1 MSRAREPKIN
11 LVSKKIDKLV
21 AAEREAH
28 PERLVAFF
36 ARLQTNYDE
45 AIRAASSFF
54 LLMLLAWF
62 LTYAIY
68 ERWIEKFTLVGLE
81 LNRRMIVA
89 APLLI
94 GLLSYGML
102 SAMAGAVIFW
112 EAVSRGVF
120 HMMRT
125 AWEHSLDDLLAPPS
139 FSNVE
144 RMLEPEPKWRRF
156 LFIHKWP
163 GLPSLFSGVWF
174 GLVSLMMFG
183 GSAFAVGYTIWLFFQ
198 PCLEIHPA
206 AGAAS
211 AVLGVVAWL
220 RGFALFIA
228 AINATGGFTPGHHRG
243 SGRYG
248 VGSDTITAAPD
259 AGRDNA

>member
-1 MSRAREPKIN
+1 MPRATQPKTN
-11 LVSKKIDKLV
+11 LVCEKIDKLV

-54 LLMLLAWF
+54 LLMLAAWF

-68 ERWIEKFTLVGLE
+68 VGWIEKFTLVGLE

-102 SAMAGAVIFW
+102 SAMAGAIILW

-120 HMMRT
+120 HMMPT

-144 RMLEPEPKWRRF
+144 RMLEPKPESPFPRIPR
-156 LFIHKWP
+156 WP
-163 GLPSLFSGVWF
+163 GLQSFFSGAWF
-174 GLVSLMMFG
+174 FIVTVLMFV
-183 GSAFAVGYTIWLFFQ
+183 GSAFAVGHTVWLFFR
-198 PCLEIHPA
+198 PGLEIDPA

-211 AVLGVVAWL
+211 ALLGVVAWL
-220 RGFALFIA
+220 RGFTLFAA
-228 AINATGGFTPGHHRG
+228 AINATGGRTSGHHRG

-248 VGSDTITAAPD
+248 VGSDTINAAPD